1 MGWDGQQQTSI
12 ATRRFSRS
20 NHYHFTGLGTKKGG
34 RGDIS
39 TTLELLEVHIPFDVL
54 FLLGGNTVIP
64 YSLHSSCKY
73 LEDHPS

>member
-1 MGWDGQQQTSI
+1 MVLKEYDKSILWGGMDNNKHPSRI

-39 TTLELLEVHIPFDVL
+39 TTLELLEVDIPFDVL
-54 FLLGGNTVIP
+54 FLLGWNTVIP
-64 YSLHSSCKY
+64 
-73 LEDHPS
+73 